1 MHYGSVGKN
10 LEINL
15 STGKSD
21 KTEVDTTAR
30 EMYLGGRGTNT
41 KLFWDRVPPETVP
54 YSCDNLLIFGV
65 GVLTGSSAPG
75 ANRTILTTLSP
86 QTNLQTYSSLG
97 GFWGAELKHAGYD
110 NLIISGKSS
119 KPVYLWINDDKAEI
133 RDADHLWGKDV
144 RETTKII
151 RDELKQ
157 NRVQVL
163 SIGQAGENRVL
174 AATIEH
180 GSGTGASRAGV
191 GAVMGDKKLKAIA
204 VYGTKDIH
212 IARPTEFHELCE
224 HILKKTDGIR
234 AYFDRISYETHEWF
248 MNNWAWGNLGQ
259 RRPFDNAGK
268 YHEDFVKEF
277 STRTEGCYNCALA
290 CKVNIL
296 LPEGEYCSVKCQSW
310 FSFMFAVKARDLL
323 FNARCTNLCE
333 KYGLDTIS
341 TACNIAFAIDLFE
354 RGILTK
360 VDTQGEDLEWE
371 NQDLALSLI
380 GKIARREGIGDI
392 LADGVYEAARQ
403 IGRGAIKYAYHIKKL
418 EMIAFQPSNPYRALR
433 TAVTDRLDM
442 TRAESSAVLW
452 AMENTPKW
460 KHEYI
465 KAGYFHYPKEFEK
478 PFVEKYVGLGRD
490 YEKIVPFTSRD
501 VDTNAIA
508 DSSGVCIFWT
518 GFWLYPPISV
528 DDQINLISY
537 ATGMDLDEAK
547 AIMIARRINALTRAY
562 NVRRGISRKADIKIP
577 KRFFRETPAPPDVK
591 LDHKKFNTMIS
602 SYYKLRGWNYKGIPG
617 RKELERLGLHD
628 VRQDLEQRGYYK

>member
-15 STGKSD
+15 STGKSH
-21 KTEVDTTAR
+21 KTAVDTTAR

-41 KLFWDRVPPETVP
+41 KLFWDRVPPETDP
-54 YSCDNLLIFGV
+54 FSSDNLMIFGV
-65 GVLTGSSAPG
+65 GVLVGTLAPG

-97 GFWGAELKHAGYD
+97 GFWGAALKHAGYD

-119 KPVYLWINDDKAEI
+119 KPVYLWINDDKVEI
-133 RDADHLWGKDV
+133 RDADHLWGKNV
-144 RETTKII
+144 RQTHKLI
-151 RDELKQ
+151 REELKQ
-157 NRVQVL
+157 SGAQVL

-204 VYGTKDIH
+204 VHGTKDIH

-224 HILKKTDGIR
+224 HILTKTDGIR

-277 STRTEGCYNCALA
+277 SARTEGCYNCALA

-310 FSFMFAVKARDLL
+310 FSFMFAVKTPDLL

-333 KYGLDTIS
+333 KYGLDTLS

-354 RGILTK
+354 RGILTRA
-360 VDTQGEDLEWE
+360 DTQGEDLEWE
-371 NQDLALSLI
+371 NQDLTLALI

-392 LADGVYEAARQ
+392 LADGVYEASRQ
-403 IGRGAIKYAYHIKKL
+403 IGRGALKHAYHIKKL
-418 EMIAFQPSNPYRALR
+418 EMIAFQPTNPYRALR

-460 KHEYI
+460 KREYV
-465 KAGYFHYPKEFEK
+465 KAGYFHYPKAFEQ
-478 PFVEKYVGLGRD
+478 PFVEAYVGLGRD

-547 AIMIARRINALTRAY
+547 AIMIAKRINALARAY
-562 NVRRGISRKADIKIP
+562 NVRRGIRRKDDIKIP
-577 KRFFRETPAPPDVK
+577 QRFFRETPPPPDTK
-591 LDHKKFNTMIS
+591 LDHKKFNKMIS

-617 RKELERLGLHD
+617 KKELERLDLHD
-628 VRQDLEQRGYYK
+628 VWQDLEQRGYYK

>member
-1 MHYGSVGKN
+1 VQYGWVGKN
-10 LEINL
+10 LEVNL
-15 STGKSD
+15 SSGKSH
-21 KTEVDTTAR
+21 TTAVESASR

-41 KLFWDRVPPETVP
+41 KLFWDRIPPETDP
-54 YSCDNLLIFGV
+54 YSSGNLLVFGT
-65 GVLTGSSAPG
+65 GVLTGTPAPG

-97 GFWGAELKHAGYD
+97 GFWGAQLKQAGYD

-119 KPVYLWINDDKAEI
+119 KPVYLWIYNDRVEI
-133 RDADHLWGKDV
+133 RDAGHLWGKDI
-144 RETTKII
+144 REATKII

-157 NRVQVL
+157 RSVQVL
-163 SIGQAGENRVL
+163 SIGQAGENRVQ

-204 VYGTKDIH
+204 VCGTKDIH
-212 IARPTEFHELCE
+212 IARPVAFYELCE
-224 HILKKTDGIR
+224 NILQKTDGIR
-234 AYFDRISYETHEWF
+234 AYYDRISYETHEWF
-248 MNNWAWGNLGQ
+248 MNNWAWGNMGP
-259 RRPFDNAGK
+259 RRPFDNAGA
-268 YHEDFVKEF
+268 YHEDFVNQF
-277 STRTEGCYNCALA
+277 SSRSESCYNCVLA
-290 CKVNIL
+290 CKINIL

-310 FSFMFAVKARDLL
+310 FSFMFAAKTRDLL
-323 FNARCTNLCE
+323 FNARCVNLCE
-333 KYGLDTIS
+333 KYGLDTVS

-354 RGILTK
+354 KGILTGA
-360 VDTQGEDLEWE
+360 DTQGEVLEWG
-371 NQDLALSLI
+371 NQDQVLGLI
-380 GKIARREGIGDI
+380 GKIAGREGIGDV

-403 IGRGAIKYAYHIKKL
+403 IGKGALKHAYHIKKL

-460 KHEYI
+460 KREYV

-508 DSSGVCIFWT
+508 DASGICIFWT

-537 ATGMDLDEAK
+537 ATGMDLDETK
-547 AIMIARRINALTRAY
+547 AILIARRINALTRAY
-562 NVRRGISRKADIKIP
+562 NVRRGINRRADIKIP
-577 KRFFRETPAPPDVK
+577 EKFFRETPTPPDAK
-591 LDHKKFNTMIS
+591 LDHKKFNKMIS
-602 SYYKLRGWNYKGIPG
+602 SYYKLRGWNYKGIPSK
-617 RKELERLGLHD
+617 KELERLDLHD
-628 VRQDLEQRGYYK
+628 VRQDLEQRGYY

>member
-1 MHYGSVGKN
+1 VHYGWVGKN
-10 LEINL
+10 LEVNL
-15 STGKSD
+15 SSGKSH
-21 KTEVDTTAR
+21 KTAVDPAAR

-41 KLFWDRVPPETVP
+41 KLFWDRVPPETDP
-54 YSCDNLLIFGV
+54 YSSGNLLVFGT
-65 GVLTGSSAPG
+65 GVLTGTPAPG

-97 GFWGAELKHAGYD
+97 GFWGAQLKQAGYD
-110 NLIISGKSS
+110 NLIISQKSS
-119 KPVYLWINDDKAEI
+119 KPVYLWINNDRVEI
-133 RDADHLWGKDV
+133 RDAGHLWGKDI
-144 RETTKII
+144 REATKII

-157 NRVQVL
+157 RSVQVL
-163 SIGQAGENRVL
+163 SIGQAGENRVQ

-204 VYGTKDIH
+204 VCGSKDIH
-212 IARPTEFHELCE
+212 IARPAAFHELCE
-224 HILKKTDGIR
+224 NILKKTDGIR
-234 AYFDRISYETHEWF
+234 AYFDRISYETQEWF
-248 MNNWAWGNLGQ
+248 MNNWAWGNMDEK
-259 RRPFDNAGK
+259 RPFDNAGK
-268 YHEDFVKEF
+268 CHEDFVKEF
-277 STRTEGCYNCALA
+277 SSRTESCYNCALA
-290 CKVNIL
+290 CKENIK

-310 FSFMFAVKARDLL
+310 FSFMFAVKTPDLL

-354 RGILTK
+354 KGILTK
-360 VDTQGEDLEWE
+360 ADTRGEDLKWA
-371 NQDLALSLI
+371 NQDQALALI

-392 LADGVYEAARQ
+392 LADGVYEAARR
-403 IGRGAIKYAYHIKKL
+403 IGRGALKHAYHIKKL
-418 EMIAFQPSNPYRALR
+418 EMIAFQPTNPYRALR

-460 KHEYI
+460 KREYV

-508 DSSGVCIFWT
+508 DASGICIFWT

-537 ATGMDLDEAK
+537 ATGMDLDETK
-547 AIMIARRINALTRAY
+547 AILIARRINALTRAY
-562 NVRRGISRKADIKIP
+562 NVRRGINRRADIKIP
-577 KRFFRETPAPPDVK
+577 EKFFRETPPPPDVK
-591 LDHKKFNTMIS
+591 LDHKKFNKMIS
-602 SYYKLRGWNYKGIPG
+602 SYYKLRGWNYKGIPSK
-617 RKELERLGLHD
+617 KELERLDLHD
-628 VRQDLEQRGYYK
+628 VRQDLEQRGYY

>member
-1 MHYGSVGKN
+1 MDYGWVGTN
-10 LEINL
+10 LEIDL
-15 STGKSD
+15 STGISS
-21 KTEVDTTAR
+21 KTAVDTTAR

-41 KLFWDRVPPETVP
+41 KLFWDRVPPETDP
-54 YSCDNLLIFGV
+54 YSPDNLMIFGV
-65 GVLTGSSAPG
+65 GVLSGTPAPG

-97 GFWGAELKHAGYD
+97 GFWGAQLKQAGYD

-119 KPVYLWINDDKAEI
+119 KPVYLWINDDRAEI
-133 RDADHLWGKDV
+133 RDAAHLWGKDI

-157 NRVQVL
+157 NGAQVL

-204 VYGTKDIH
+204 VHGTKDIH
-212 IARPTEFHELCE
+212 IARPAEFHDLCE

-234 AYFDRISYETHEWF
+234 AYFDRIAFETHEWF

-259 RRPFDNAGK
+259 RRPFDNAGEH
-268 YHEDFVKEF
+268 HEDFVEEF
-277 STRTEGCYNCALA
+277 GARTDSCYNCALA
-290 CKVNIL
+290 CKVNIS

-310 FSFMFAVKARDLL
+310 FSFMFAVKTRDLL

-360 VDTQGEDLEWE
+360 ADTGGEDLEWE

-380 GKIARREGIGDI
+380 GKIAGREGIGDI

-403 IGRGAIKYAYHIKKL
+403 IGRGARKHAYHIKKL

-460 KHEYI
+460 KQDYV

-478 PFVEKYVGLGRD
+478 PFVEAYVGLGLD
-490 YEKIVPFTSRD
+490 YEKMVPFTSRD

-528 DDQINLISY
+528 DDQINLMSY
-537 ATGMDLDEAK
+537 ATGMDLDEAG
-547 AIMIARRINALTRAY
+547 AITIAKRINALTRAY
-562 NVRRGISRKADIKIP
+562 NVRRGISRRADIKIP
-577 KRFFRETPAPPDVK
+577 QKFFHETPAPPDVK
-591 LDHKKFNTMIS
+591 LDRKKFNKMIS

-617 RKELERLGLHD
+617 KKELERLDLHD

>member
-1 MHYGSVGKN
+1 MHYGSAGKN

-15 STGKSD
+15 STGKSL

-30 EMYLGGRGTNT
+30 GMYLGGRGTNT
-41 KLFWDRVPPETVP
+41 KLFWDRVPPETDP
-54 YSCDNLLIFGV
+54 YSADNLMVFGV
-65 GVLTGSSAPG
+65 GILTGTLAPG

-110 NLIISGKSS
+110 NLIVSGKSS
-119 KPVYLWINDDKAEI
+119 KPVYLWINGDKAEI
-133 RDADHLWGKDV
+133 RDASHLWGKDV
-144 RETTKII
+144 RETSKII

-157 NRVQVL
+157 NRAQVL

-204 VYGTKDIH
+204 VYGTNDIH
-212 IARPTEFHELCE
+212 IARPADFYELCE

-234 AYFDRISYETHEWF
+234 AYFDRMSYECHEWF
-248 MNNWAWGNLGQ
+248 MNNWAWGNLGPK
-259 RRPFDNAGK
+259 RPFDNAGE
-268 YHEDFVKEF
+268 YHENFVKEF
-277 STRTEGCYNCALA
+277 SSRTVGCFNCTLA
-290 CKVNIL
+290 CKVNIK

-310 FSFMFAVKARDLL
+310 FAFMFAVKTRDLL
-323 FNARCTNLCE
+323 FNARCVNLCE
-333 KYGLDTIS
+333 KFGLDTVS

-354 RGILTK
+354 KGILTK
-360 VDTQGEDLEWE
+360 ADTQGEDLEWE
-371 NQDLALSLI
+371 NQDLVLALI

-403 IGRGAIKYAYHIKKL
+403 IGRSALKHAYHIKKL
-418 EMIAFQPSNPYRALR
+418 EMIAFQPTIPYCALR

-442 TRAESSAVLW
+442 TRAGSSAVS

-460 KHEYI
+460 KQEYV

-478 PFVEKYVGLGRD
+478 PFVEAYVGLGRD
-490 YEKIVPFTSRD
+490 YEKMVPFTSRD

-508 DSSGVCIFWT
+508 DSTGVCIFWT
-518 GFWLYPPISV
+518 GFELYPPISV
-528 DDQINLISY
+528 DDQINLMSY

-547 AIMIARRINALTRAY
+547 TILIAKRINALTRAY
-562 NVRRGISRKADIKIP
+562 NVRKGINRRADIKIP
-577 KRFFRETPAPPDVK
+577 ERFFRERPAPPDVK
-591 LDHKKFNTMIS
+591 LDHKKFNKMIS
-602 SYYKLRGWNYKGIPG
+602 SYYKLRGWNYKGIPAK
-617 RKELERLGLHD
+617 KELERLDLHD
-628 VRQDLEQRGYYK
+628 VWQDLEQRGYYKR